1 MLHRE
6 TCPVC
11 EGRGKVQ
18 PAPRSLLDML
28 VEARREN
35 LRLRAELTVLA
46 RSVKRLS
53 GVKVD
58 VAAEGG

>member
-1 MLHRE
+1 MPHRE

-11 EGRGKVQ
+11 AGRGKVE
-18 PAPRSLLDML
+18 PVKKSLLDLL

-35 LRLRAELTVLA
+35 LRLRAELAVLA

-53 GVKVD
+53 GAVENG
-58 VAAEGG
+58 AAAGV

>member
-53 GVKVD
+53 
-58 VAAEGG
+58 VASGGDTAEGG

>member
-1 MLHRE
+1 MPHRE

-11 EGRGKVQ
+11 QGRGKVE
-18 PAPRSLLDML
+18 PVKKSLLDML

-53 GVKVD
+53 GAGIG
-58 VAAEGG
+58 VAAGGV